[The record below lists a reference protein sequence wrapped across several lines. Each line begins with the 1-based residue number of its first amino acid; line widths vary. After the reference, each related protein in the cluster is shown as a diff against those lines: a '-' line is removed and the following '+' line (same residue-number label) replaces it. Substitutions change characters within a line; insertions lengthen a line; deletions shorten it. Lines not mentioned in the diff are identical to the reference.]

1 MAKEYVPYSGAI
13 VTREQ
18 AKAEGLTRFF
28 TGKPCK
34 HGHLSQRSTCNGG
47 CLQCNEETTRALYY
61 AETPEQRAKRRADSK
76 RWKDANREQVRAAGR
91 AYQKANNAKK
101 NAWKAANRGRLNEA
115 ERQRRL
121 ANPEKFKAQGERY
134 RASDKGRATKQAYYL
149 ANAEAIKARVNA
161 RRLAKPD
168 DVRAGK
174 RAWYAANKALVMQRV
189 QEWNALNPEA
199 ARSRGR
205 NYRAR
210 FKGAEGFHTGDDI
223 KDLFVKQRGR
233 CVYCGTKLS
242 TGYHVDHIT
251 PLAKGG
257 SNWPSNLQLTCN
269 KCNNQKRATDPVEY
283 ARRIGLLI

>member
-1 MAKEYVPYSGAI
+1 MAKEYVPYSGAV

-18 AKAEGLTRFF
+18 AKAQGLTRFF
-28 TGKPCK
+28 TGNPCK

-47 CLQCNEETTRALYY
+47 CLQCNEETSRALYY
-61 AETPEQRAKRRADSK
+61 AETPEQRAKRRADGK

-91 AYQKANNAKK
+91 VYS
-101 NAWKAANRGRLNEA
+101 AANRDKSYAWKDANREKVNEA

-121 ANPEKFKAQGERY
+121 QSPEKLKAQAERY
-134 RASDKGRATKQAYYL
+134 RASDKGKATKQAYYV
-149 ANAEAIKARVNA
+149 ANAEAIKARVNV

-168 DVRAGK
+168 ETRASK
-174 RAWYAANKALVMQRV
+174 RAWYAANKALVVQRV
-189 QEWNALNPEA
+189 QEWNAANPEA
-199 ARSRGR
+199 TRSRGR

-210 FKGAEGFHTGDDI
+210 FKGAEGSHTGDDI
-223 KDLFVKQRGR
+223 KALFVNQRGR
-233 CVYCGTKLS
+233 CVYCGVKLGK
-242 TGYHVDHIT
+242 GYHVDHIT